1 MRSYVAL
8 NIFYNFN
15 LPANIKAA
23 VDEML
28 KFIHCGEVE
37 EYGKPD
43 KKPIMNW
50 NKDFPMLVAPINRV
64 VGYDIRS
71 VDYMHWWT
79 FVSAY
84 MEIGECTFQ
93 TVVGIRNKKQRG
105 KKLEKWE
112 EEFYNENR
120 SKVDLGVDFS
130 NEEEKFLKDLLG
142 KDF

>member
-1 MRSYVAL
+1 
-8 NIFYNFN
+8 
-15 LPANIKAA
+15 
-23 VDEML
+23 ML
-28 KFIHCGEVE
+28 KFINCGEVE